1 MVIYLS
7 ISGNLP
13 PLLFNIV
20 LLYIVLFNFAKELAS
35 AVSQEKSIRSLRM
48 GKEKGKLSLFA
59 DDILI
64 YLKTPDNQQ

>member
-13 PLLFNIV
+13 PLLVNIV

-35 AVSQEKSIRSLRM
+35 AVRQEKSIRSLRM
-48 GKEKGKLSLFA
+48 GKEEVKLSLFA